1 MGRQVIGK
9 EVLQDIKACR
19 LEGKGSE
26 STQTID
32 SSKIA
37 RDLKMRILII
47 GQVPRN

>member
-1 MGRQVIGK
+1 MGRQK
-9 EVLQDIKACR
+9 VLQDIKACR